1 MKHFIAFLFVFFTVL
16 SASAQISPTPPR
28 LVVGIM
34 IDGLQ
39 QRHIEQLW
47 YRFENSGFRKIVGLG
62 TQLTNVRY
70 NSIANGLASDAASVM
85 TGSTPYYNGVT
96 GDLFYNKKKNQ
107 IESILKDDY
116 QFGVNTNHKFSAH
129 FLLSSSFTDEL
140 VLEKSG
146 RSKVFSVGIHP
157 EAAIMM
163 GGHKPSS
170 AVWINESGSGWASSA
185 YYESGLPSQAQDMVN
200 QGMFKLI
207 STMKWTPKQPVSNY
221 LVNLNQDL
229 TKKVDF
235 KYDLS
240 DLKGDRYQ
248 TVLRKSPAA
257 NALVIELAKRIVAS
271 EKLGLDADPDVLM
284 LELTVRTPDEKAF
297 TLHNMEKEDLYL
309 RLDQELQSL
318 MDQLE
323 KEVGKDRVLVF
334 VYGNQ
339 TNTHLPMEL
348 GNRNIPSG
356 YFNANSSMALLSTYL
371 MALYGPEKWI
381 SGYYGKNIYLN
392 KDKLVD
398 KKINIFEFQQ
408 VVADFMMEF
417 EGVQAAY
424 TYQQLLQS
432 GDDLNAET
440 SRLRNSINKK
450 NAGDILFTL
459 MPGWLELDDSFKV
472 VGEMSEMISF
482 TPVYFYGWRTQ
493 IDRVHSPY
501 QILDLAPTISTI
513 LNIPFPNANLGKPM
527 TEVIK

>member
-1 MKHFIAFLFVFFTVL
+1 MSRIFFLLFFLISTIG
-16 SASAQISPTPPR
+16 SFAQIAPNPPR

-39 QRHIEQLW
+39 QRHLEQLW
-47 YRFENSGFRKIVGLG
+47 YRFDNNGFRKIVGLG

-70 NSIANGLASDAASVM
+70 NSISNGLASDVASVM

-96 GDLFYNKKKNQ
+96 GDQFYNKKKAQ

-116 QFGVNTNHKFSAH
+116 QYGVNTNNKFSAH
-129 FLLSSSFTDEL
+129 FLLSSTFTDEL

-146 RSKVFSVGIHP
+146 RSKVYSIGIHP
-157 EAAIMM
+157 ESAIMM
-163 GGHKPSS
+163 GGHKPTS
-170 AVWINESGSGWASSA
+170 AVWINESATGWSGSS
-185 YYESGLPSQAQDMVN
+185 YYENGLPAQAQNMAKE
-200 QGMFKLI
+200 GMFKLI
-207 STMKWTPKQPVSNY
+207 SHMKWTPKNAQSNY
-221 LVNLNQDL
+221 FANIYSGTN
-229 TKKVDF
+229 KKTDF
-235 KYDLS
+235 EYDLS
-240 DLKGDRYQ
+240 EMKAERFQ
-248 TVLRKSPAA
+248 SVLSKSPAS
-257 NALVIELAKRIVAS
+257 NALVVELAKRIQKE
-271 EKLGLDADPDVLM
+271 EKLGLDSDPDVLM

-297 TLHNMEKEDLYL
+297 TLQNMEKEDMYL
-309 RLDQELQSL
+309 RLDAEIQSL
-318 MDQLE
+318 VDQLE
-323 KEVGKDRVLVF
+323 KEVGKDRFLVF

-348 GNRNIPSG
+348 GNENIPSG

-371 MALYGPEKWI
+371 MAIYGPEKWI
-381 SGYYGKNIYLN
+381 SGYYSKNIYLN
-392 KDKLVD
+392 KEKLVE

-440 SRLRNSINKK
+440 SRLRNSTNKK
-450 NAGDILFTL
+450 NAGDIMFTL
-459 MPGWLELDDSFKV
+459 MPGWLELDDNFKV

-493 IDRVHSPY
+493 IDRIHTPY